1 MRLIDQTIPLDLEL
15 HVICDNSSTHK
26 TGSRAALGRASPAF
40 SHALHVHQF
49 VLAEHGGTREI
60 QHVAVYPLPTAGLI
74 TVSVSFE
81 FNP

>member
-1 MRLIDQTIPLDLEL
+1 MHLIDQTIPLDLEL
-15 HVICDNSSTHK
+15 HVICDNSST
-26 TGSRAALGRASPAF
+26 
-40 SHALHVHQF
+40 HALHVHQF

-60 QHVAVYPLPTAGLI
+60 QHVAAYPLPTAGLI